1 MTLMAIQPDVTLRNR
16 YGDPLMIVDIRAR
29 LHTSPQWAAEL
40 RRNLL
45 EREEFRRPTQF
56 FMIATPDRLYLW
68 KGPKTEAEV
77 LLPDFVVDS
86 RPLFL
91 PYLQRSGLNPDR
103 LSPPV
108 FELVVISW
116 LSDLVYVPQK
126 SESLGTEQPWL
137 TDSGFLEAAKNGSLS
152 YGLAA

>member
-1 MTLMAIQPDVTLRNR
+1 
-16 YGDPLMIVDIRAR
+16 MIVDIRAS
-29 LHTSPQWAAEL
+29 LHTDPQWAAEL

-56 FMIATPDRLYLW
+56 FMVATPDRLYLW
-68 KGPKTEAEV
+68 KGPKTEVEV

-91 PYLQRSGLNPDR
+91 PYLQRPQGSSLDLDR
-103 LSPPV
+103 LSPST

-116 LSDLVYVPQK
+116 LSDLIYGSQRA
-126 SESLGTEQPWL
+126 ESLGSEQAWL
-137 TDSGFLEAAKNGSLS
+137 TDSGFLDAAKDGSLS